1 MSGHLFAALCYVL
14 SAVNWAVFFKNK
26 LLFFFLLQLVFIKPF
41 GLSLFRKT
49 SETVYHFY
57 TFSWSECIRR
67 HSFTEK
73 PQLIYGNSLKTLK
86 LNCESFPLDA
96 SKACG
101 GVEVWLLLVLTSPL
115 VSTMKATVCYY
126 CCMLHQTCSVEGRLK
141 ITKKI
146 F

>member
-1 MSGHLFAALCYVL
+1 MHCLL
-14 SAVNWAVFFKNK
+14 SIEQTSSKINYY
-26 LLFFFLLQLVFIKPF
+26 FFFLLQLVFIKPF

-49 SETVYHFY
+49 SEIVYHFY

-96 SKACG
+96 SKTCG
-101 GVEVWLLLVLTSPL
+101 GVEVWFQLVLTSPL
-115 VSTMKATVCYY
+115 VSAMKATYVITVVWCIK
-126 CCMLHQTCSVEGRLK
+126 HVQLK
-141 ITKKI
+141 DV
-146 F
+146 